1 MMPFVQAY
9 LTKGK
14 KKPTILASAV
24 KKKPAKKKAK
34 K

>member
-1 MMPFVQAY
+1 MMPLVQAY

-14 KKPTILASAV
+14 KKPTILASAM
-24 KKKPAKKKAK
+24 KKKLVKKKAK